1 MVIGIDIGSTTT
13 KATVLQGDRILYKKK
28 TKAVD
33 AVTSATGI
41 LGKLT
46 IENGVEIAEIE
57 KIIMTGVG
65 ASRIHK
71 NIFNIPTERI
81 DEIHAIGF
89 GGMFLSK
96 TEPIIIANIGTGTAI
111 IEATSGSITHI
122 GGTGVGGGTIIGLG
136 RELLKT
142 SSFGSIIELATG
154 GNLKHVDLVLEDIV
168 ESNISFL
175 KMDTT
180 ASNFGKIVDSASR
193 EDIAIGILNMVYQVI
208 GMMSVFAAK
217 SKHSS
222 TVVVTG
228 NGSNNAIG
236 KRILKEIS
244 EMYSISFLF
253 PEDAEFATAVGAAL
267 SGRTLPKSRS

>member
-81 DEIHAIGF
+81 DEIHAIGY

-96 TEPIIIANIGTGTAI
+96 SEPIIIANIGTGTAI
-111 IEATSGSITHI
+111 IEATSASITHI

-244 EMYSISFLF
+244 EMYSISFIF

-267 SGRTLPKSRS
+267 SGRAL